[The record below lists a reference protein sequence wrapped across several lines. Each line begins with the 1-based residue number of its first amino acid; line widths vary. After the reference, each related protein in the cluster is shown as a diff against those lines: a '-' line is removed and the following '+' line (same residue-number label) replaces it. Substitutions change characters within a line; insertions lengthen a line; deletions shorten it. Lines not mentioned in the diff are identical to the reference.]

1 MVTAAPYRE
10 QMGTRHAVMEKCLC
24 MKSTREVKGNNT
36 DLTHGELG
44 SQEGQQKPPKPIIQP
59 GRRGTVGV
67 TGRNNLIRVL
77 SADSALSVRNG
88 DPQRASGHSELQKNV
103 PSPEQNHLGLDSRGM
118 DS

>member
-1 MVTAAPYRE
+1 
-10 QMGTRHAVMEKCLC
+10 MGNLGAK
-24 MKSTREVKGNNT
+24 KG
-36 DLTHGELG
+36 
-44 SQEGQQKPPKPIIQP
+44 SRKPPKPIIQP
-59 GRRGTVGV
+59 GRRGTGGV
-67 TGRNNLIRVL
+67 TGRNNLIRVF